1 MVSAPASLMS
11 ANSRLDC
18 LLDLIRL
25 NANVHVECRCGHISI
40 LSAERFNRYCLL
52 RGWNTQ
58 LATLHYRLKC
68 AACGQRPNWVKATN
82 KPPGE
87 DRFPTTEGA
96 WRQLYRRMRD

>member
-1 MVSAPASLMS
+1 
-11 ANSRLDC
+11 
-18 LLDLIRL
+18 
-25 NANVHVECRCGHISI
+25 
-40 LSAERFNRYCLL
+40 LL